1 MEKERIRVRQFEAAH
16 PEPHGWIQ
24 WKGTDVCID
33 LYCAC
38 GAHLHFDGYF
48 MYYVQCPHCKQT
60 YECDGHI
67 KLHPIPQVEIDTAVA
82 NDGISN
88 VVVADADSDKT

>member
-1 MEKERIRVRQFEAAH
+1 MRVRQFEAEH

-33 LYCAC
+33 IYCEC
-38 GAHLHFDGYF
+38 GAHLHHDGDF
-48 MYYVQCPHCKQT
+48 MYYIQCGKCQRY

-67 KLHPIPQVEIDTAVA
+67 RLHEIPAEEIKAAGDTICDPVLLRAL
-82 NDGISN
+82 
-88 VVVADADSDKT
+88 